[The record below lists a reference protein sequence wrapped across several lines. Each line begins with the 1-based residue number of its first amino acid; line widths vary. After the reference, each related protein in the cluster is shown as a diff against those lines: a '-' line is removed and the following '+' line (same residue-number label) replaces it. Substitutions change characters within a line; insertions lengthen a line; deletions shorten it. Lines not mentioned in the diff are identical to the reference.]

1 MSPAPSTQG
10 SVWAH
15 LKVKGSGFLP
25 PGRLTLPCP
34 TPPQG
39 WTALTLWL
47 QAMPGS
53 FSISVLHPLWAPIRD
68 HLFWSLTVLT
78 PAPALHTIPTPHTPH
93 PRCCASI
100 QHPRPHCVPRPG
112 LLCLS
117 EGTLRCW
124 VLEQL
129 CNHGGQ
135 ARLWMG
141 KPKLQGGPGGEA
153 VSPPPPSRGN
163 LSRQAL
169 NLRQEAGSG
178 YQEGRG
184 IPWAKGKGSLGGGGT
199 ATERRGK
206 KKKGEWDLI
215 KLTPSQPGSPL
226 VILRSLGQLL
236 VIGSA
241 G

>member
-53 FSISVLHPLWAPIRD
+53 FSISVLHPLWVPIRD

-153 VSPPPPSRGN
+153 VSPPPLPGGISADRPLISGRKQGPVTRRGGEY
-163 LSRQAL
+163 LG
-169 NLRQEAGSG
+169 LRV
-178 YQEGRG
+178 
-184 IPWAKGKGSLGGGGT
+184 KGAWGGGT
-199 ATERRGK
+199 ATGRRGK